1 MDEQKRNR
9 KLQLK
14 EILEDVDI
22 NDLKSFIY
30 QYARKDSPFE
40 VALKAHFVSRVSK
53 IDGDLKYHRIL
64 GEIIKPKTFAH
75 PKIGPTAR
83 KTISIVL
90 TDFKLQMSD
99 LLSTEDYKEA
109 YYIIKSSLDKI
120 AYLQN
125 KYALKDKSVEECRTS
140 MLDGLAI
147 ILKQNLAPKFRLEV
161 EKNLLDIVS
170 TSYYIPKEKNV
181 ITLLNDLDILTEK
194 DKINIINDLNAKR
207 EQVDDQ
213 TNISMTVIQ
222 LTYPFVPLAKDVLV
236 EMKQELVYEGLSS
249 LIKKRKF
256 RYVDFFLTNKHIE
269 FNFNREILQC
279 HYHLNKENYEE
290 LSQYL
295 IKLDTKHIP
304 VMVLKELIHSLHT
317 TYLKSGFKVI
327 KSWVDTLP
335 FGFKARIYDEAEA
348 YEELIGILKEHND
361 FEWLKVYDSKLIKLG
376 FKQDVQDLYMSVS
389 NNYFE
394 SHMGTKAN
402 EFVRKLEQ
410 RLKTINQ
417 DLMIIEIKEK
427 LFENFSHRTTFNIF

>member
-14 EILEDVDI
+14 EILEEVDI

-30 QYARKDSPFE
+30 HYARKDSPFE
-40 VALKAHFVSRVSK
+40 IALKAHFVSRVSK
-53 IDGDLKYHRIL
+53 TDGDSKYHRIL

-75 PKIGPTAR
+75 PKIGPTSR

-90 TDFKLQMSD
+90 TDFSLQMSD

-140 MLDGLAI
+140 MLDGLVI
-147 ILKQNLAPKFRLEV
+147 ILKQNLAPKFRVEV
-161 EKNLLDIVS
+161 EKSLLDIVS
-170 TSYYIPKEKNV
+170 TSYYIPKEQN
-181 ITLLNDLDILTEK
+181 IISLLNDLDILTEK
-194 DKINIINDLNAKR
+194 DKVNIIKDLNAKR
-207 EQVDDQ
+207 EQVDDE

-222 LTYPFVPLAKDVLV
+222 LTYPFVPLAKEVLV
-236 EMKQELVYEGLSS
+236 EMKQEVVYKGLSS

-256 RYVDFFLTNKHIE
+256 RYVDFFLTNEDIQ

-295 IKLDTKHIP
+295 IRLEISDIP
-304 VMVLKELIHSLHT
+304 VMVLKELIDSLHT
-317 TYLKSGFKVI
+317 TYLKSEFKTI

-335 FGFKARIYDEAEA
+335 FGFKARLYDESESYEA
-348 YEELIGILKEHND
+348 LIEILKERND
-361 FEWLKVYDSKLIKLG
+361 FEWLKVYDTKLIKLG
-376 FKQDVQDLYMSVS
+376 HKKDVQDLYMSVS

-402 EFVRKLEQ
+402 EFVHKLEQ
-410 RLKTINQ
+410 RLKTIKQ
-417 DLMIIEIKEK
+417 EFMLIDIKEK

>member
-14 EILEDVDI
+14 EILEEVEI

-30 QYARKDSPFE
+30 HYARKDNPFE

-53 IDGDLKYHRIL
+53 TDGDIKYHRIL

-75 PKIGPTAR
+75 PKIGPTSR

-90 TDFKLQMSD
+90 TDFNLQMSD

-109 YYIIKSSLDKI
+109 YYIVKSSLDKI

-125 KYALKDKSVEECRTS
+125 KYALKDKSVEECRIS

-161 EKNLLDIVS
+161 EKSLLDIVS
-170 TSYYIPKEKNV
+170 TSYYIPKEQN
-181 ITLLNDLDILTEK
+181 IISLLNDLDVLTEK
-194 DKINIINDLNAKR
+194 DKVNIIKDLNAKR
-207 EQVDDQ
+207 EQVDDE
-213 TNISMTVIQ
+213 TNISMTIIQ
-222 LTYPFVPLAKDVLV
+222 LSYPFVPLAKDVLV
-236 EMKQELVYEGLSS
+236 EMKQEVVYKGLSS

-256 RYVDFFLTNKHIE
+256 RYVDFFLSNEDIQ

-295 IKLDTKHIP
+295 IKLETKDIP
-304 VMVLKELIHSLHT
+304 VMVLKELIDSLHS
-317 TYLKSGFKVI
+317 TYLKSEFKTI

-335 FGFKARIYDEAEA
+335 FGFKARIYDQAESYKA
-348 YEELIGILKEHND
+348 LIGILKDRND
-361 FEWLKVYDSKLIKLG
+361 FEWLKVYDTKLIKLG
-376 FKQDVQDLYMSVS
+376 HKKDVQDLYMSVS

-402 EFVRKLEQ
+402 EFVHKLEQ

-417 DLMIIEIKEK
+417 EFMLIDIKEK